1 MAHAQRHSL
10 APGESCV
17 SMDAVSLVQLQRR
30 RSWRELKEKLA
41 LLKREYSKTFH
52 RLQRAE
58 RAEKVNNY
66 VKKTVAEKNLL
77 LMQEEAEG
85 DLADGGCSKK
95 SAAKAASVTF
105 KPEAFNQE
113 DSLLGNLSSSC
124 SNQDRKRVLFSPVLK
139 KNQNS
144 LSRSRTKVQQRA
156 SLALEE
162 REESTW
168 DAPLGNVGP
177 QPESSQGSKS
187 PVFNRSDSLWMDHSI
202 PEASS
207 GNAAEE
213 GRGSDVSPV
222 LLHLDC
228 LQETS
233 GQATFL
239 HDLSREN
246 QESSPEHLCEEG
258 LFDSSGGSAVKNIV
272 SPADMQIES
281 PQMEKEAGR
290 FAGLA
295 VTIEAASHTHGMQ
308 QEGSRCQ
315 EPQKLEL
322 SGGDAPTSK
331 PSGNGLGDQLEETGT
346 PLLDRA
352 PATPAKDVLSSCTV
366 VEGLLFPVEYYVRTT
381 RRMSS
386 QQREVNLEAVI
397 QTQLG
402 KSRKGQRIVCKEKS
416 TDPAS
421 SSSQGQ
427 TESGEQREAVPF
439 PFPDSGASPGTS
451 PLQSLSNEN
460 TSSSGDLVQSE
471 GLVQPRRKRRL
482 RGRSNHKALSATAED
497 PAENVELTIP
507 KVDSSLVPSE
517 AQGRKENHHGRDKA
531 TVLYITAGGSVES
544 KPSGRKWPAESAVS
558 ASTHPETELE
568 TVHVSQVVNSKASVP
583 SSFMGSLE
591 ENDKT
596 CCPDSGSPEQAGNWN
611 NAGVN
616 LAQVDRDPLPHYA
629 PLVASVKCKRR
640 GAPRGRRRASLPVES
655 QDPTSLYLFG
665 TGSPKLSLPFH
676 GKRSKMS
683 SLKWLPCGLELQ
695 EFHLPEDEFGLLK
708 LEKLKACAVNLPETF
723 DTGQSAKCLQDTS
736 GAGFE
741 KDSALRE
748 NPISLEKEPPFPVG
762 SPRKALPSTE
772 LFLSLALEGVPESQL
787 PTPVFPRLGAT
798 PASQALPGTPG
809 ASALQAHASPEPG
822 DSAGI
827 SALPRS
833 RQEEEEGGG
842 ERMPSL
848 SQGQREKSWKPDE
861 DVASFEERLLSA
873 SESVEC
879 YKESPKQEERAEEP
893 MNEVTVEDLAED
905 SQRKGTLRMTSK
917 LKSCSGSC
925 SVDVGTVWWEAADF
939 TALCVVTACE
949 ASISLWRH
957 LESGHWGC
965 VHTWHFTKVPVIQ
978 IVPLPGVQSLVCVA
992 LGGLEISEIRFLF
1005 YSSEDGCVKQPLIKT
1020 GNINAVLGLKNR
1032 RLVSSC
1038 GSLQDQEVE
1047 VLSFSETGRSK
1058 ERQALMPPEETVLA
1072 FAEVDGMEEAL
1083 IALTTTDCLV
1093 VWNLTTGQ
1101 LLRKVP
1107 LGSSYPGS
1115 VCHKAYS
1122 DSGLLFIVLSHP
1134 HAKES
1139 NSWVNPAFQV
1149 VVLNPKTARSARLMS
1164 LSLPLGI
1171 TGRYLE
1177 GEVKGASAAAVL
1189 TSGTI
1194 AVWDLFWG
1202 QCTALLPPNSEG
1214 SWSLARWSVTDTCLL
1229 AGQKDGSVYIY
1240 SYTTALRDSLG

>member
-1 MAHAQRHSL
+1 MEPPRGHFPALNAQEK
-10 APGESCV
+10 A
-17 SMDAVSLVQLQRR
+17 QL
-30 RSWRELKEKLA
+30 KAKLA

-77 LMQEEAEG
+77 LMQEEDEG

-95 SAAKAASVTF
+95 STAKSASVTF

-124 SNQDRKRVLFSPVLK
+124 SNQDRKSVLFSPVLK
-139 KNQNS
+139 KNQKS
-144 LSRSRTKVQQRA
+144 LSISRTKVQQRA

-162 REESTW
+162 REESTS
-168 DAPLGNVGP
+168 DAPLRNVGP
-177 QPESSQGSKS
+177 QPESSQGSRS
-187 PVFNRSDSLWMDHSI
+187 PVFNRSDSLWTDQSI
-202 PEASS
+202 PVASS
-207 GNAAEE
+207 GNTAEE

-222 LLHLDC
+222 LLHLEC

-233 GQATFL
+233 GQTTFL
-239 HDLSREN
+239 HDPSCES

-258 LFDSSGGSAVKNIV
+258 KFDSSGGPAVKNIV
-272 SPADMQIES
+272 SPADMQNES

-295 VTIEAASHTHGMQ
+295 VTIEASQGDATSSQTHGDGMQ

-331 PSGNGLGDQLEETGT
+331 PSGKGLGDQLEEAGSS
-346 PLLDRA
+346 LLDRA

-386 QQREVNLEAVI
+386 HQREVNLAAVI

-402 KSRKGQRIVCKEKS
+402 KSRKGQRIACKEKS

-421 SSSQGQ
+421 SSSQGLK
-427 TESGEQREAVPF
+427 ESGEQREAIPF

-451 PLQSLSNEN
+451 PLQSLSNES

-471 GLVQPRRKRRL
+471 GLVQSRRKRRL
-482 RGRSNHKALSATAED
+482 RRRSNHRASSCTVED
-497 PAENVELTIP
+497 PAEIVELTIS
-507 KVDSSLVPSE
+507 KADSSLVPSE

-531 TVLYITAGGSVES
+531 TVLYMTAGGSVES
-544 KPSGRKWPAESAVS
+544 KQSGRKWPAESALS
-558 ASTHPETELE
+558 ASTHPETVLE
-568 TVHVSQVVNSKASVP
+568 TVHVSQAVNSKDSVP

-596 CCPDSGSPEQAGNWN
+596 CCPDSGSPEQAGNRN

-616 LAQVDRDPLPHYA
+616 LAQVDRVALPHYA
-629 PLVASVKCKRR
+629 ALVASVKCKQR
-640 GAPRGRRRASLPVES
+640 GASRGRRRASLPVES
-655 QDPTSLYLFG
+655 QDPASLYLSG

-676 GKRSKMS
+676 GKRSKLS
-683 SLKWLPCGLELQ
+683 SLEWLPCGLDLQ

-741 KDSALRE
+741 KDSALGE

-762 SPRKALPSTE
+762 SPQKAPLSTE
-772 LFLSLALEGVPESQL
+772 LFLSLALEGASSLPESQL

-809 ASALQAHASPEPG
+809 AFALQAHASPEPG

-842 ERMPSL
+842 GRMPSW

-861 DVASFEERLLSA
+861 DIASFEEGQLSA
-873 SESVEC
+873 GESVEC

-893 MNEVTVEDLAED
+893 LNKVAVEDPVED
-905 SQRKGTLRMTSK
+905 SQRKGSLQMTST
-917 LKSCSGSC
+917 LKSCSASC
-925 SVDVGTVWWEAADF
+925 LVDMGTVWWEAADF

-949 ASISLWRH
+949 ASVSLWRH
-957 LESGHWGC
+957 LESGHWGS

-1005 YSSEDGCVKQPLIKT
+1005 YSSEDGCVKQPLVKT

-1072 FAEVDGMEEAL
+1072 FAEVDGMQEAL

-1107 LGSSYPGS
+1107 LGFSYPGS
-1115 VCHKAYS
+1115 VCHKVYS
-1122 DSGLLFIVLSHP
+1122 DSGLLFVVLSHP

-1139 NSWVNPAFQV
+1139 NSCVNPAFQV

-1189 TSGTI
+1189 TSGNI

-1202 QCTALLPPNSEG
+1202 QCTALLPPDSEG